1 MGSRKG
7 IQSELRR
14 EVKLA
19 RYAITAT
26 SEAMAMAVVDRP
38 IVADTT
44 LRDY

>member
-1 MGSRKG
+1 VGSRKG
-7 IQSELRR
+7 VQSELRR

-26 SEAMAMAVVDRP
+26 SEAMAMAVVDR
-38 IVADTT
+38 AMLANMT